1 MKKGKYGGDE
11 SAAVKA
17 TVRSM
22 IEGLHVRAQKFGLK
36 FLVLPVA
43 PPTRRSNAKESA
55 ARKAGGCFQLGA
67 CQVTWQWG

>member
-22 IEGLHVRAQKFGLK
+22 IEGLHVRHKSLA
-36 FLVLPVA
+36 
-43 PPTRRSNAKESA
+43 
-55 ARKAGGCFQLGA
+55 
-67 CQVTWQWG
+67 